1 MPTAN
6 EYPEKYEWWIN
17 ELNSLGIEIND
28 KEQPKDLHE
37 LENLT
42 DDVKQSLIQK
52 YKTPVQWITN
62 TS

>member
-1 MPTAN
+1 MPTEN

-52 YKTPVQWITN
+52 YKTLYN
-62 TS
+62 G

>member
-1 MPTAN
+1 MMPFTMPTEN

-28 KEQPKDLHE
+28 PPKDLHE

-52 YKTPVQWITN
+52 YKTRYN
-62 TS
+62 G